1 MNEEIKREKS
11 ITMTMLMTPDKANFS
26 GKNVHGGEILK
37 MLDQV
42 AYACAARYSGHYA
55 VTLSV
60 DMVLFKN
67 PVKIGSLVTFHASV
81 NYTGRTSMEIGI
93 KVISEDIKDH
103 TMKNT
108 NVCYFTMIAV
118 DEDGKPVPVP
128 KLELITEDDKRRYND
143 ALKKEETLECHQDM
157 QNDKKGLNKPF
168 LLS

>member
-1 MNEEIKREKS
+1 MSKERNRDKS
-11 ITMTMLMTPDKANFS
+11 LTMTMLMTPDKANFS

-42 AYACAARYSGHYA
+42 AYACAARYTGTYA

-67 PVKIGSLVTFHASV
+67 PIKVGSLVSFHASV
-81 NYTGRTSMEIGI
+81 NYTGRTSLEIGI

-103 TMKNT
+103 SVKNT

-118 DEDGKPVPVP
+118 DEQGNTTSVP
-128 KLELITEDDKRRYND
+128 KLKLETEDDKRRYND
-143 ALKKEETLECHQDM
+143 AIERREIRMNSRHSK
-157 QNDKKGLNKPF
+157 
-168 LLS
+168 

>member
-1 MNEEIKREKS
+1 MSEELKREKS
-11 ITMTMLMTPDKANFS
+11 LTMTMLMTPDKANFS

-37 MLDQV
+37 MLDHV
-42 AYACAARYSGHYA
+42 AYACAARYTGMYA

-67 PVKIGSLVTFHASV
+67 PIKIGSLVTFHASV

-103 TMKNT
+103 TIKNT

-118 DEDGKPVPVP
+118 DEDGKPSPVP
-128 KLELITEDDKRRYND
+128 KLDLQSEDDKRRYND
-143 ALKKEETLECHQDM
+143 AITRRESRMATRHSK
-157 QNDKKGLNKPF
+157 
-168 LLS
+168 